1 MKLKNSLS
9 IKTVKLQRGA
19 VLLTVLLVVAFLS
32 LLLLDIGKNV
42 QYQSTLNRNLL
53 QRDQGYEYLIGM
65 EELAKIYLKKAFDN
79 DKDDNVNL
87 GQPWA
92 KKNIEFPFD
101 GGSMSGVI
109 RDMQSCF
116 NLNSIATLDA
126 ATEAS
131 NNTNNNPGPRAFPS
145 ANQNTAAKPNSAS
158 QDPNEQNKITVGEQ
172 ILTLLIEKSVDN
184 TEVQASA
191 IAAAVRDWIDQDSTP
206 SGPDGAEDSFY
217 QGLQVPYLPP
227 NGPIAHVSEL
237 RVIKG
242 MDPISYS
249 QIQSNVCV
257 LPDSEENKINVNTIT
272 LDGANLLYAALDG
285 KVTMDAVNKLI
296 SDRPDSGYTLQSFWD
311 KVGSTIK
318 ISKKLKARI
327 DTSSGYFQLD
337 ARAEINQTRVYMKT
351 LFARDDKNNFA
362 VVSRYFGKE

>member
-1 MKLKNSLS
+1 MKMRNKINQKNG
-9 IKTVKLQRGA
+9 QFQQGA
-19 VLLTVLLVVAFLS
+19 VLLTVLLVVVFLS
-32 LLLLDIGKNV
+32 LILLDIGKSV

-53 QRDQGYEYLIGM
+53 QRDQGFEYLIGM

-79 DKDDNVNL
+79 SKDENVNL
-87 GQPWA
+87 SQPWA

-116 NLNSIATLDA
+116 NLNSIAMLD
-126 ATEAS
+126 TSNNAS
-131 NNTNNNPGPRAFPS
+131 NNNPNNNQGPRSFPG
-145 ANQNTAAKPNSAS
+145 ANVNSAPQTS
-158 QDPNEQNKITVGEQ
+158 QQPDEQNKITIGEQ

-184 TEVQASA
+184 TAIQASA
-191 IAAAVRDWIDQDSTP
+191 IAAAVRDWIDQDTTP

-242 MDPISYS
+242 MDPMSYA
-249 QIQSNVCV
+249 QIRSDLCV
-257 LPDSEENKINVNTIT
+257 LPDPDENKINVNTIT
-272 LDGANLLYAALDG
+272 LEGANLLYAALDG
-285 KVTMDAVNKLI
+285 KVTMDAVNQLI
-296 SDRPDSGYTLQSFWD
+296 SERPDSGYTLQAFWD

-318 ISKKLKARI
+318 IPKKVKARI
-327 DTSSGYFQLD
+327 DISSRFFQLN
-337 ARAEINQTRVYMKT
+337 AKAELNQTRVYMTT
-351 LFARDDKNNFA
+351 LFARDDENNFA